1 MSVLEKL
8 YNLVKT
14 LNMNDDNEEKCYVV
28 STDFIRKLTDLFL
41 IFIGEKSLTKIP
53 LSNMYR
59 LGKSETLTRLY
70 RTVYIE
76 LDYYSPYKNDE
87 EKVTEDIEVLK
98 LGKLSSQ
105 KNIDNIEREYDE
117 RNQMDISD
125 YRDSG
130 ER

>member
-1 MSVLEKL
+1 
-8 YNLVKT
+8 
-14 LNMNDDNEEKCYVV
+14 MNDDNEEKCYVV